1 MVLFTD
7 EMCHQLKDSGSVCVV
22 TGAAQLD
29 TVLSAIGKVEQAVK
43 SRPVRRVVV
52 MDILSPP
59 VMPPGITRYT
69 EMIADSVDKARKS
82 GSDTGLN
89 DLALLPYSSG
99 TTGLSKGVCLSH
111 KNIVANVC
119 QVSGTEGHE
128 MNSPGKAYLTE

>member
-29 TVLSAIGKVEQAVK
+29 TVLSAISKVEQAVK

-52 MDILSPP
+52 VDIPP
-59 VMPPGITRYT
+59 PPAMPPGVTRYT
-69 EMIADSVDKARKS
+69 EMIADCVDKTRKS
-82 GSDTGLN
+82 TSDTKVN

-128 MNSPGKAYLTE
+128 MNSPGKAYKTK